1 VGGANAKSPFRRMKF
16 DKSKS
21 AEFAALF
28 QILRLNPSGSLYF
41 LRENTRLG

>member
-1 VGGANAKSPFRRMKF
+1 MKF

-21 AEFAALF
+21 ANFAALF

-41 LRENTRLG
+41 LRENTRLDR